1 MSEFVDF
8 CKKLNISITLSSG
21 YHHSSNPAEHA
32 VKTVKSLMKRCLAG
46 NTSWRIALLE
56 YLSTP
61 LGPNIPSPSE
71 LMGRQ
76 FRGLLPLFQDR
87 GAPESVQE
95 HIMLQKEKEK
105 CRHDA
110 VAHDL
115 PVVPLGAT
123 VSFINKDLKTWSIGR
138 VESHEGRSDVVATE
152 DGRLISCN
160 HIHLQS
166 TNVPFLPKPSRL
178 DVPPAT
184 NLAQETNKC
193 ISLKPSNTNNKSGQ
207 PTTTP
212 KPKAKQTPASVP
224 PKVELRTRSGRI
236 IRKPP
241 RYQE

>member
-1 MSEFVDF
+1 
-8 CKKLNISITLSSG
+8 
-21 YHHSSNPAEHA
+21 
-32 VKTVKSLMKRCLAG
+32 
-46 NTSWRIALLE
+46 
-56 YLSTP
+56 
-61 LGPNIPSPSE
+61 
-71 LMGRQ
+71 MGRQ

-87 GAPESVQE
+87 GTPESVQE

-115 PVVPLGAT
+115 PVVPVGVT

-138 VESHEGRSDVVATE
+138 VESHEGRSYVVATE
-152 DGRLISCN
+152 DGRLISRN
-160 HIHLQS
+160 SIHLLS
-166 TNVPFLPKPSRL
+166 TNVPFFPKSSRS

-212 KPKAKQTPASVP
+212 KPKAKQTPASIP
-224 PKVELRTRSGRI
+224 PKVELRTRSRRI